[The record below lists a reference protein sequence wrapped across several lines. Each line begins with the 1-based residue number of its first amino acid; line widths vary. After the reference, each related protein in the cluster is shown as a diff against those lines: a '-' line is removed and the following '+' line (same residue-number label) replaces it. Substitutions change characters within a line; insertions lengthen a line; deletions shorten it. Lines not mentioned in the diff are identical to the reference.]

1 MSEDLTT
8 PEWARWPE
16 PHELGEY
23 TIGIEEE
30 VMLLTAGNFAL
41 ANRINAVM
49 PRLPVE
55 VVSQVTP
62 ETHGSAVEFVA
73 Q

>member
-49 PRLPVE
+49 PMAIIALCPEFNAASE
-55 VVSQVTP
+55 V
-62 ETHGSAVEFVA
+62 
-73 Q
+73 